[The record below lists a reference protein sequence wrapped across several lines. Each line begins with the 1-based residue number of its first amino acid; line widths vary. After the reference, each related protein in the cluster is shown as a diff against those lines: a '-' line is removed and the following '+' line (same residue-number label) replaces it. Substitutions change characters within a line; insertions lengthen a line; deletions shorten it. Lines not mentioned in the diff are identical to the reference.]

1 MANGV
6 LGSFNGTVTANVN
19 MLDVFK
25 SRELKEH
32 PNSTLQFSKLTLKKI
47 GIQCDPGTEVEINGS
62 KIPIVSGVFEW
73 GYGQVK
79 ITSLV
84 FKSAVP
90 VNIYYMY

>member
-25 SRELKEH
+25 SRELEEH

-47 GIQCDPGTEVEINGS
+47 GIQCDPGTEVKIIGC
-62 KIPIVSGVFEW
+62 KIPIVSGVFEL

-79 ITSLV
+79 ITRLV

-90 VNIYYMY
+90 ANIYYMY